1 MTTADWLAEQARV
14 HPARMALVCGPEAL
28 SFGEL
33 DERVNRVA
41 RRLSRL
47 GVTGQDRVALLSP
60 NGIPFAVLAF
70 ALARLRAVLVPLH
83 PRLTARELL
92 ERLQDVRPRLLLVH
106 PALAGLVGEVGWEPV
121 VFLDPDHPDLFP
133 GIPPDAPRLSHRV
146 LLEAVQGILYTSGTS
161 ARPKGVLLTYGNHYW
176 NAVGWAQRLG
186 LAEHDMWLVVMPL
199 CHIGGL
205 AILWRAALFGAT
217 VVIHEAFDAGAVCA
231 ELERARVTLISLVP
245 TMLRRVLREWGHRPF
260 PGVRAVLLGG
270 GRIPQDLVAECME
283 AGIPVAP
290 TYGLTEAA
298 SQVTTMHPS
307 EVRRKPGSCG
317 RALPVVEVRVEG
329 GEGEILVRGP
339 TVMAGYWQRPEET
352 ATGLRDGWLRTGDL
366 GRLDE
371 EGYLYLLDR
380 REDLIVTGG
389 ENVSSGE
396 VEEVLRTHPA
406 VRDAGVVG
414 IPDPEWG
421 QRVVAVVE
429 LMPGITATEEELRA
443 HCARLLAPYKVP
455 KRIGFLPE
463 LPRTGPEK
471 VNRTALRKWA
481 QENAFREADG
491 GG

>member
-1 MTTADWLAEQARV
+1 L
-14 HPARMALVCGPEAL
+14 PE
-28 SFGEL
+28 
-33 DERVNRVA
+33 V
-41 RRLSRL
+41 
-47 GVTGQDRVALLSP
+47 
-60 NGIPFAVLAF
+60 
-70 ALARLRAVLVPLH
+70 
-83 PRLTARELL
+83 
-92 ERLQDVRPRLLLVH
+92 
-106 PALAGLVGEVGWEPV
+106 
-121 VFLDPDHPDLFP
+121 
-133 GIPPDAPRLSHRV
+133 PPDAPLPSPRIH
-146 LLEAVQGILYTSGTS
+146 LEAVQGILYTSGTS
-161 ARPKGVLLTYGNHYW
+161 HRPKGVLLTYGNHYW

-186 LAEHDMWLVVMPL
+186 VAEHDTWLVVMPL

-231 ELERARVTLISLVP
+231 ELERARVTLLSLVP
-245 TMLRRVLREWGHRPF
+245 TMLRRVLREWGPRPF

-270 GRIPQDLVAECME
+270 GPIPQDLVTQCVE

-298 SQVTTMHPS
+298 SQVTTLHPS

-339 TVMAGYWQRPEET
+339 TVMVGYWERPEET
-352 ATGLRDGWLRTGDL
+352 AMGLRDGWLHTGDL

-371 EGYLYLLDR
+371 EGYLYVLDR

-396 VEEVLRTHPA
+396 VEAVLRMHPA

-421 QRVVAVVE
+421 QRVVAAVE
-429 LMPGITATEEELRA
+429 LVPGTTATEEELRA

-471 VNRTALRKWA
+471 VSRAALRVWA
-481 QENAFREADG
+481 QEAFRETDG